1 MPVLVPVNHGNGG
14 SDEPS
19 RSLEPETAARNG
31 SSPAATSSTYLHER
45 IPRGCTHAPTV
56 AHLGQSFWSVSG
68 RRFKTDR
75 P

>member
-31 SSPAATSSTYLHER
+31 SSPAATSSTS
-45 IPRGCTHAPTV
+45 CTNRYPGAVLTHP
-56 AHLGQSFWSVSG
+56 QSLISARVSG
-68 RRFKTDR
+68 Q
-75 P
+75 